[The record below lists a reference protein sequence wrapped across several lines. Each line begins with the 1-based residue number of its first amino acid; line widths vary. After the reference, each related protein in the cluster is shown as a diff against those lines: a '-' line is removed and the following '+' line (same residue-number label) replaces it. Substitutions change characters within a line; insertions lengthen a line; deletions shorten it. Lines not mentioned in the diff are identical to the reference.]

1 MKFAKPLL
9 FGFFVIAIIVM
20 VFILWASSALGPEP
34 EALAALRSDDH
45 VTVSL
50 NDYVVFQPTSRKIST
65 AFVFYP
71 GGRVD
76 YRSYAAPL
84 RRIAAEGYLV
94 ILLPVRL
101 NLAILD
107 INAADRPIASFPE
120 IRHWV
125 VGGHSLGGAAAATY
139 AGRNDRLDG
148 VVFWASYPA
157 DATLKNTDLKIL
169 SIYGTLDMS
178 GVDSFEASRTNLPST
193 TKFVVIDGGNHGQF
207 GDYGFQP
214 GDNEATISRADQQ
227 KQVVE
232 ATVKFLKEVS
242 E

>member
-1 MKFAKPLL
+1 MKLTKPLL
-9 FGFFVIAIIVM
+9 YGFFIVAIMVVGFLVWANSVM
-20 VFILWASSALGPEP
+20 NPAP
-34 EALAALRSDDH
+34 EAFAALRSDEH

-50 NDYVVFQPTSRKIST
+50 DQSLVFQPAKKKLTT

-84 RRIAAEGYLV
+84 HKIAAEGYLV

-101 NLAILD
+101 NLAVFD
-107 INAADRPIASFPE
+107 VNAADQAIAAFPE

-125 VGGHSLGGAAAATY
+125 VGGHSLGGVAAATY
-139 AGRNDRLDG
+139 GSGNHDLDG
-148 VVFWASYPA
+148 IVFWASYPA
-157 DATLKNTDLKIL
+157 DDTLKNRDMKIL
-169 SIYGTLDMS
+169 SIYGTLDMG
-178 GVDSFEASRTNLPST
+178 GVDPFEASRANLPADAE
-193 TKFVVIDGGNHGQF
+193 FVVIEGGNHSQF
-207 GDYGFQP
+207 GDYGLQP
-214 GDNEATISRADQQ
+214 GDLEATIPREDQQ
-227 KQVVE
+227 KQVVD